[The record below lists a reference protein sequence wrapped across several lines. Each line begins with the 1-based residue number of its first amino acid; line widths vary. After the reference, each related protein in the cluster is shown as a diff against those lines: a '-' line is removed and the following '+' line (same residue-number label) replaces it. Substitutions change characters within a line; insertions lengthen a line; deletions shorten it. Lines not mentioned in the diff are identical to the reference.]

1 MIRDDDGFTPLYV
14 AAICGHEQ
22 LLHDM
27 LAFLKQVLPADKLR
41 KELTDTHGFV
51 HGALRDSIE
60 FGDIATVR
68 LILESVKRKLSQDA
82 LVDLLKSKLPEESD
96 YHTVIGACCGGDL
109 FETVSN
115 IVVQG
120 EEGRCKN
127 DLIDL
132 IFHDEES
139 LASLVDKS
147 TQVARFQEQNYS
159 LKTPSEWTER
169 LLQIDVRKGLEILLH
184 HFIDKFNDD
193 QLLELMH
200 KITQV
205 TYNAK
210 PDNRVT
216 SIWAH
221 YINGVSGMTD
231 EIEKLLERVS
241 RVGREALKTLVLHD
255 DGNGPI
261 TIQTTF
267 WGNQELADAML
278 TYLPTNEKYEM
289 GQSWWMENA
298 RQLIQE
304 RFLSS
309 TSNEFW
315 KKFHNITW
323 NEALHFYLDHADD
336 NQLEEFITAVTSS
349 RTIEREQASIW
360 GYYVNNSNLSRLKQV
375 LEHGSE
381 RLLSGVKE
389 LLLHDDGNGAVIV
402 RAVQSEE
409 RDKVAILIRFLSEE
423 DKQGVLQFLQ
433 LRRASKTKLS

>member
-1 MIRDDDGFTPLYV
+1 M
-14 AAICGHEQ
+14 
-22 LLHDM
+22 
-27 LAFLKQVLPADKLR
+27 
-41 KELTDTHGFV
+41 
-51 HGALRDSIE
+51 
-60 FGDIATVR
+60 
-68 LILESVKRKLSQDA
+68 
-82 LVDLLKSKLPEESD
+82 
-96 YHTVIGACCGGDL
+96 
-109 FETVSN
+109 
-115 IVVQG
+115 
-120 EEGRCKN
+120 
-127 DLIDL
+127 
-132 IFHDEES
+132 
-139 LASLVDKS
+139 
-147 TQVARFQEQNYS
+147 
-159 LKTPSEWTER
+159 
-169 LLQIDVRKGLEILLH
+169 
-184 HFIDKFNDD
+184 
-193 QLLELMH
+193 
-200 KITQV
+200 
-205 TYNAK
+205 
-210 PDNRVT
+210 
-216 SIWAH
+216 
-221 YINGVSGMTD
+221 
-231 EIEKLLERVS
+231 
-241 RVGREALKTLVLHD
+241 
-255 DGNGPI
+255 
-261 TIQTTF
+261 
-267 WGNQELADAML
+267 ADAML
-278 TYLPTNEKYEM
+278 TYLPTKEKYEM